1 MSSSRPRRRIPEA
14 SVARLPIYLQIL
26 IEQADTGVHNISSE
40 GLAEL
45 AGVNAAKVRKDLS
58 YLGSYGVRGV
68 GYEVDYLIFQIR
80 REMGLDHDWP
90 VVIVGGG
97 NLGQALAGY
106 GGFSGRGF
114 PVGAIVDN
122 DPAKVDTV
130 VGGVR
135 IHHIDELDAL
145 VSALEISIG
154 AIATPASAAQEVAD
168 RLVATPGN
176 KTYGIL
182 SVQVQLAATVE
193 YLFTVPRTAFHP
205 QPKVDSAI
213 IRLTFNK
220 PVPDVDGE
228 HLRKVIRQAFSQKR
242 KMLRNTLSPLM
253 MGKPLDGWDL
263 TRRAETLSLDEFVQL
278 AKELVA

>member
-1 MSSSRPRRRIPEA
+1 MHYTIKPKKSLGQNFLTDHGIIDQIVDSLKAGRNNRVVEIGPGTGALTSILAHRYDNFKAIELDTRAVELLRQKQPGIDILQMDVLNKAWLDE
-14 SVARLPIYLQIL
+14 LP
-26 IEQADTGVHNISSE
+26 SSE
-40 GLAEL
+40 KIA
-45 AGVNAAKVRKDLS
+45 
-58 YLGSYGVRGV
+58 
-68 GYEVDYLIFQIR
+68 
-80 REMGLDHDWP
+80 
-90 VVIVGGG
+90 VIG
-97 NLGQALAGY
+97 NLPYYITSPILFLLIDNRER
-106 GGFSGRGF
+106 FSEA
-114 PVGAIVDN
+114 VIMVQ
-122 DPAKVDTV
+122 K
-130 VGGVR
+130 
-135 IHHIDELDAL
+135 
-145 VSALEISIG
+145 
-154 AIATPASAAQEVAD
+154 EVAD

-253 MGKPLDGWDL
+253 MGKTLDGWDL